1 MEVALKSFS
10 LREKGWDEGT
20 LLLSRKTMSSQKKQ
34 FTAGPIA
41 DFPIGI
47 FKIVDIDGREIGI
60 TQLKNGEF
68 RAVRNVCP
76 HKGAPVCKGTI
87 GGTHLPSGVGELVY
101 GRDGEILT
109 CPWHGFE
116 FDLLTGEELIR
127 AGRPTKLLM
136 YPAAVENGNVVV
148 TL

>member
-1 MEVALKSFS
+1 MAE
-10 LREKGWDEGT
+10 
-20 LLLSRKTMSSQKKQ
+20 KKQ
-34 FTAGPIA
+34 ITVGLIA
-41 DFPIGI
+41 DFPVGA
-47 FKIVDIDGREIGI
+47 FKIIDIEGREIGI

-87 GGTHLPSGVGELVY
+87 GGTALPSKVGELIY
-101 GRDGEILT
+101 GRDGEVLA

-116 FDLLTGEELIR
+116 FDLNTGVEMFQ
-127 AGRPTKLLM
+127 ANPAKLLM
-136 YPAAVENGNVVV
+136 FPARVENGNVVV